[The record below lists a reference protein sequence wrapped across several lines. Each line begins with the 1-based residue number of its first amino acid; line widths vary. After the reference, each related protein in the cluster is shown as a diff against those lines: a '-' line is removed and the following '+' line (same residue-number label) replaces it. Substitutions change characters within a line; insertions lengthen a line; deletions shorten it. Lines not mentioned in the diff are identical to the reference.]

1 MKFFEWQSRWLNK
14 REDITRS
21 KCIKGASG
29 KVAVNEKRIKDSRKE
44 YVE

>member
-1 MKFFEWQSRWLNK
+1 MAKQMVKE

-21 KCIKGASG
+21 KCIKRASG